1 MPERVLRGHL
11 AGAGLHGELARSGD
25 ALVLTGSDRT
35 NAPMQCLLDRSGP
48 QGARLDEPLAQAA
61 CGLMAVH
68 GRARGDQREVTR
80 LGVDYV
86 TTATGLVLAHGV
98 LAGLLARARGG
109 AVSGVTVSVAGT
121 ALLTVSQYLAA
132 ATAGE
137 PDLVG
142 AAPQGQPPPFRS
154 ADGVLFELETLD
166 AEPWRQLWTAL
177 GVPEALAGR
186 AWRPFMLRY
195 ATAMASLPAEL
206 HAATT
211 ARSFA
216 DLRRAAAAA
225 GVAVQPLRSHPQR
238 LGDLRDQDPFAA
250 PWVVQPHGLP
260 TPGPGRAGP
269 GELPLTGMLV
279 VEAGRRVQG
288 PLAGHVLRLLGADVI
303 RIEPAGGD
311 PLRGM
316 PPMVGD
322 CSARFLALNRGKR
335 LVEADLRSTAGRA
348 TVLDAVRD
356 ADAFVHNWAPGK
368 AADLGLDH
376 DDLAAVNPGL
386 VSAYASGWGDALGAD
401 PPPGTDFMVQAYA
414 GLGEDLTP
422 PGAPPA
428 GSLMTLL
435 DVLGGLVAA
444 SGVLAGLLGR
454 VLDGRGRRVGSS
466 LLSAAGLLQAPLLH
480 AGGGAES
487 TGRPERDLRGV
498 PISASDGYLVLS
510 RTADLCAVTQALGVD
525 NAVDVPRA
533 VAAAPVRE
541 SVERITAS
549 GVDAVRACPE
559 VGELPEDPWTA
570 TLLQRDG
577 CSFVRPPWTFTA

>member
-1 MPERVLRGHL
+1 
-11 AGAGLHGELARSGD
+11 
-25 ALVLTGSDRT
+25 
-35 NAPMQCLLDRSGP
+35 
-48 QGARLDEPLAQAA
+48 
-61 CGLMAVH
+61 
-68 GRARGDQREVTR
+68 
-80 LGVDYV
+80 
-86 TTATGLVLAHGV
+86 VLAHGV

-142 AAPQGQPPPFRS
+142 AAPQGRPPPFRS

-177 GVPEALAGR
+177 GVPEAVAGR

-216 DLRRAAAAA
+216 DLRRAATAA
-225 GVAVQPLRSHPQR
+225 GVSVQPLRSHRQR
-238 LGDLRDQDPFAA
+238 LGDLRDQVPFAA
-250 PWVVQPHGLP
+250 PWVVRPHGLP
-260 TPGPGRAGP
+260 TAGPVRAGP
-269 GELPLTGMLV
+269 GELPLAGMLV

-356 ADAFVHNWAPGK
+356 ADAFLHNWAPGK

-376 DDLAAVNPGL
+376 DDLAAVNPRL

-414 GLGEDLTP
+414 GLGEHLTP
-422 PGAPPA
+422 PGARPA

-444 SGVLAGLLGR
+444 GGVLAGLLGR
-454 VLDGRGRRVGSS
+454 ALDGRGRRVSSS
-466 LLSAAGLLQAPLLH
+466 LLSAASLLQAPLLP
-480 AGGGAES
+480 AGAGAEA
-487 TGRPERDLRGV
+487 TGRPDRDLRGV
-498 PISASDGYLVLS
+498 PLSAPDGCLVLS
-510 RTADLCAVTQALGVD
+510 RTADLRAVTQALGVET
-525 NAVDVPRA
+525 AVDVPKA

-549 GVDAVRACPE
+549 GADAVRACPE

-570 TLLQRDG
+570 PLLQRDG